1 MDIALIGF
9 GKMGKLVRDLAV
21 KQGHKVVAVIDPQ
34 ADGATAKEITKS
46 ALQGAD
52 VCIEFSIPEAVVENI
67 AKVSALKMP
76 HVVATTGWYKDIEA
90 IKPIIKKSG
99 TGLIYGSNFSL
110 GVNAFFAIL
119 ENAAGVMDKLP
130 EYDVFGYE
138 LHHNRKA
145 DSPSG
150 TAKTI
155 EQTLLSKISR
165 KKKVVEEKLDRKIA
179 PDEIHFASVR
189 GGDIPG
195 THVVCFDAPADT
207 IELKHTARTRE
218 GFALGAIKAAQWI
231 IGKKG
236 FYSVQDMMKDII
248 SQTRKAGEK

>member
-1 MDIALIGF
+1 MNIALIGF
-9 GKMGKLVRDLAV
+9 GKMGNLVRDIAA
-21 KQGHKVVAVIDPQ
+21 KQGHQVVIIIDPQ
-34 ADGATAKEITKS
+34 AEGATAKEISSS
-46 ALQGAD
+46 ALREAD
-52 VCIEFSIPEAVVENI
+52 ACIEFSVPEVVVENI
-67 AKVSALKMP
+67 KKVSALKKP
-76 HVVATTGWYKDIEA
+76 HVVATTGWYKSIDAVKAVIN
-90 IKPIIKKSG
+90 KSG

-119 ENAAGVMDKLP
+119 ENAASIMDKLP

-138 LHHNRKA
+138 VHHNRKA

-155 EQTLLSKISR
+155 EQALLANIAR

-189 GGDIPG
+189 GGDVPG

-236 FYSVQDMMKDII
+236 FFSVQDMMKELI
-248 SQTRKAGEK
+248 KGKGGK